1 MSGYDRPLSLKE
13 IAAVDDKDIDFSD
26 IPELG
31 ESFWREA
38 KLVKPDRTERITLR
52 ATPHSERPPP
62 RCLVS

>member
-13 IAAVDDKDIDFSD
+13 IAAVDDRDIDFSD
-26 IPELG
+26 IPELD

-52 ATPHSERPPP
+52 VTPHSERPPP